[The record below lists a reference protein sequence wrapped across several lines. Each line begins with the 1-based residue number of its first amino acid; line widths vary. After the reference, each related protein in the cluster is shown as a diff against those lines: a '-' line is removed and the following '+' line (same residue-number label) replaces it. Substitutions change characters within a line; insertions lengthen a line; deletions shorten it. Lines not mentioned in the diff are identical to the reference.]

1 LLAELEEMEQE
12 ELDNELIGMNN
23 PTTLPDIP
31 AASLP
36 TPGTLT
42 HKMPYYS
49 LATIVTTK
57 ITFLPF

>member
-1 LLAELEEMEQE
+1 MLAELEEMEQE

-42 HKMPYYS
+42 EKIPYF
-49 LATIVTTK
+49 LLPTIV
-57 ITFLPF
+57 I